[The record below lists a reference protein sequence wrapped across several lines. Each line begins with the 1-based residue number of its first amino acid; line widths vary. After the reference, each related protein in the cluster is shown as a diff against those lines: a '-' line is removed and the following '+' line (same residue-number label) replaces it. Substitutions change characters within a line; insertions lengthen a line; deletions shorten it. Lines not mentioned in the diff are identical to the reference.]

1 MSLKER
7 VRHGQSEMRG
17 EQREQ
22 RQDKITGTRRR
33 NCSFQKETLCIKETF
48 SETFSRNPLKQCSCK
63 GRGWQETPQVTKG

>member
-22 RQDKITGTRRR
+22 RQDKITGTKRR
-33 NCSFQKETLCIKETF
+33 NCPFEEETLCIKETF
-48 SETFSRNPLKQCSCK
+48 LKPFLETHLNNVPARVRG
-63 GRGWQETPQVTKG
+63 GRKPPK

>member
-33 NCSFQKETLCIKETF
+33 DRKRHFVLRKLFLKPFLETHLNNVPA
-48 SETFSRNPLKQCSCK
+48 RVGG
-63 GRGWQETPQVTKG
+63 GRKPPK